1 VRVINL
7 IAPAGEPD
15 DEPQPLHGLVGHSP
29 AMRRVVDQISRL
41 AACSAP
47 VLIVGETGT
56 GKELIARAMHECG
69 PRRAR
74 PFVAI
79 NCAALQRELVES
91 ELFGHRRGA
100 FSGALA
106 DHRGLLRA
114 GAGGT
119 VLLDEITE
127 MSPLLQAKLLRV
139 LQERSVRPVG
149 ALNEVPLDVRFIASC
164 NRDLA
169 ASLRDGLLRADLYYR
184 LSVSVIAVAPL
195 AERAADIPLLV
206 AHHLRVLN
214 RRYADN
220 AGDWRDISPE
230 AIEALAGYAWPG
242 NVRELF
248 NVLEGAYIAC
258 TGRLIRPADL
268 ALPPAPER
276 VHAAAITDRPAA
288 AGSTCAQQ
296 ERALIEHMLRATGG
310 NKTLAA
316 RRLGISRKRLY
327 ARLARYSR

>member
-1 VRVINL
+1 MISL
-7 IAPAGEPD
+7 IAPAREPED
-15 DEPQPLHGLVGHSP
+15 APRPQHLHGLVGDSP
-29 AMRRVVDQISRL
+29 AMRRVADQIPRL

-56 GKELIARAMHECG
+56 GKELIARAIHECG
-69 PRRAR
+69 PRRTQ
-74 PFVAI
+74 PFMAI
-79 NCAALQRELVES
+79 NCAALPRELVES

-127 MSPLLQAKLLRV
+127 MSPMLQAKLLRV
-139 LQERSVRPVG
+139 LQERTVRPVG
-149 ALNEVPLDVRFIASC
+149 ALRELPLDVRFIASC

-169 ASLRDGLLRADLYYR
+169 ASPRDGLLRADLYYR
-184 LSVSVIAVAPL
+184 LSVSIIAVAPL
-195 AERAADIPLLV
+195 AERTADIPLLV

-214 RRYADN
+214 HRYAEHPS
-220 AGDWRDISPE
+220 DWRGIS
-230 AIEALAGYAWPG
+230 AEALDALAAYPWPG

-258 TGRLIRPADL
+258 GGDAIRPADL
-268 ALPPAPER
+268 ALPPTER
-276 VHAAAITDRPAA
+276 VAVAAITDRPPA

-296 ERALIEHMLRATGG
+296 ERALIERTLRATGG

-316 RRLGISRKRLY
+316 RQLGISRKRLY
-327 ARLARYSR
+327 ARLARYAR